1 MYLFLCLHLLII
13 SDLLFS
19 MLSSL
24 CRATASFSLRHRR
37 HRLELWLHDFWVPK
51 ISLDMFQVLFAD
63 VIFQY
68 SFDSSVSVWYFDVVE
83 CFLMVRISTFE
94 FFVVRIFL
102 YSD

>member
-1 MYLFLCLHLLII
+1 
-13 SDLLFS
+13 
-19 MLSSL
+19 
-24 CRATASFSLRHRR
+24 
-37 HRLELWLHDFWVPK
+37 
-51 ISLDMFQVLFAD
+51 MFEVLFAD